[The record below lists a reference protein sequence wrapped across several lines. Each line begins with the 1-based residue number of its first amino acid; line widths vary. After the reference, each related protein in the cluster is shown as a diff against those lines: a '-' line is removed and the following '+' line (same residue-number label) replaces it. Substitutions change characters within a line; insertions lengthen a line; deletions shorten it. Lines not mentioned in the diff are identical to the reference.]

1 MPRFLTLL
9 VVMVILTG
17 VATAQNS
24 FPSPARGHEGYK
36 AFARLRA
43 RGFVPGRHVIGVLGS
58 DQIVADLVK
67 GVDGL
72 PQFLG
77 GLRRRGIED
86 ELLLGSAWRQK
97 FELAIQAYAADIR
110 KAGRDP
116 QKLIKQVVACQPLA
130 DKLAAALG
138 YQAPFRD
145 VPPSHWAYKA
155 VQELKEAGIL
165 VGYPDSPDLAH
176 K

>member
-1 MPRFLTLL
+1 MRRVLSAILALAT
-9 VVMVILTG
+9 LTG
-17 VATAQNS
+17 FAVAQDN
-24 FPSPARGHEGYK
+24 FPAPARGHEGYK
-36 AFARLRA
+36 ALARLRA
-43 RGFVPGRHVIGVLGS
+43 RGFVPSRRVIGARS
-58 DQIVADLVK
+58 SAEIVADLVK

-72 PQFLG
+72 PRFLG
-77 GLRRRGIED
+77 GLRQRGVAD

-97 FELAIQAYAADIR
+97 FDLAIQAYSADIR

-116 QKLIKQVVACQPLA
+116 QKLIKQVAACQPLA

-165 VGYPDSPDLAH
+165 VGYPDSPDLTH